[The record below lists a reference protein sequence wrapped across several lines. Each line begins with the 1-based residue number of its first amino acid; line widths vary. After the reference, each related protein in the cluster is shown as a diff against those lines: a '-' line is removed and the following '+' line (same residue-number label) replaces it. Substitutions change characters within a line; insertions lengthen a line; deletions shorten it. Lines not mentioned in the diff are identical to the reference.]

1 MHSLT
6 LSRWPKTRGANR
18 SLALGLKVRSCGG
31 ALRRAKAKGI
41 RDGQQIEKA
50 AAKGTVRPG
59 QFRGEQEK
67 CLGNCPGVSGS
78 ISQED
83 RGTESAAIG
92 KASRYGSSSLK
103 MRPKVW
109 LAGAEASKTSSRGT
123 IATNESS
130 PSPGTFQL
138 SLGPPRP
145 FFKWFYRAATIL
157 MQFANKGAQSTRR
170 LQQATAAEAV
180 LGLHPDGR
188 AAVSHYA
195 DRFAM
200 NPSR

>member
-1 MHSLT
+1 LGTGLPGDGTPYTTHQNCTGRAEKSWPQCTRWIAIPRRDRRSSSRMMSAAFPTGMHSLT
-6 LSRWPKTRGANR
+6 LSLKMAEPRGANR

-109 LAGAEASKTSSRGT
+109 RAGGEASKTSSRGT

-145 FFKWFYRAATIL
+145 FF
-157 MQFANKGAQSTRR
+157 
-170 LQQATAAEAV
+170 
-180 LGLHPDGR
+180 
-188 AAVSHYA
+188 
-195 DRFAM
+195 
-200 NPSR
+200 